1 LQKGQQ
7 QVIPMVGKVGK
18 IGAAQLLGYASR
30 NCSIE
35 LFAEGYIA

>member
-7 QVIPMVGKVGK
+7 QVVPLVGKLGE
-18 IGAAQLLGYASR
+18 IGAAQLLGYALR

-35 LFAEGYIA
+35 LFAEGWVA